1 MSYTVNK
8 ILEIARAEIGYHEK
22 NSDANLDLKT
32 AANDG
37 AGNHTKYAR
46 DLRAAG
52 YYNGDKCGYA
62 WCDVFVDWLFY
73 QLCGKNADVAQQI
86 ECQSGP
92 YGAGCYFSAQYYK
105 NANRYFTGNPQ
116 PGDQIFF
123 GDFEHT
129 GIVEAV
135 SATTITTIEGNTS
148 NMVARRTYAI
158 GSSYVTGFGRPRYD
172 AEDAEDE
179 PSVPA
184 TDTGTDTVSVTAG
197 DVVTI
202 AANATYYSGAAVP
215 QWVRAKKWVV
225 DSVSGDRAVID
236 KSADGKN
243 AICSP
248 INVKFLTVDKDT
260 KPVTSEPASATVDY
274 AQSFDKAKA
283 GTYTVNAAS
292 GLHLRTGAST
302 SKTSLEIMPN
312 GSKVKCYG
320 YYTGSWLYVVSASG
334 KTGFCHAG
342 YLIK

>member
-1 MSYTVNK
+1 MSYTVNR

-37 AGNHTKYAR
+37 AGNYTKYAR

-73 QLCGKNADVAQQI
+73 QMCNKDAKVAQQI

-105 NANRYFTGNPQ
+105 DAKRYFTSNPQ

-123 GDFEHT
+123 GDYEHT
-129 GIVEAV
+129 GIIEAV

-172 AEDAEDE
+172 EDGESAAST
-179 PSVPA
+179 P
-184 TDTGTDTVSVTAG
+184 DTGAVTVPVKEG
-197 DVVTI
+197 DVVSI
-202 AANATYYSGAAVP
+202 ATNATYYSGAAVP
-215 QWVRAKKWVV
+215 QWVRAKKWIVH
-225 DSVSGDRAVID
+225 SVSGDRAVID

-248 INVKFLTVDKDT
+248 INVKFLTVDKAA
-260 KPVTSEPASATVDY
+260 KPVTSEPASTTVDY
-274 AQSFDKAKA
+274 ARSFDKTKA
-283 GTYTVNAAS
+283 GTYTVSANG

-302 SKTSLEIMPN
+302 GRTSLEIMPN

-320 YYTGSWLYVVSASG
+320 YYTGDWLYVVAASG
-334 KTGFCHAG
+334 KTGFCHGG
-342 YLIK
+342 YLKKA